1 MIIIT
6 SAAKPCF
13 TGPFM
18 ADWHPS
24 PPLPPQ
30 HPQHRHKIYMAHNWL
45 LPGWSLMKFVTMMI
59 HENGQFSQF
68 SSRFQILSPRRRVCF
83 ARGRDLLQRGPRA
96 RREVSLLCNMFVC
109 NDFLLKT
116 GLCIKVSCVICIFN
130 IHSHYAYLLDICY
143 TVRCT
148 FVIGS

>member
-1 MIIIT
+1 
-6 SAAKPCF
+6 
-13 TGPFM
+13 
-18 ADWHPS
+18 
-24 PPLPPQ
+24 
-30 HPQHRHKIYMAHNWL
+30 MAHNWL

-59 HENGQFSQF
+59 HEDGQFSQF

-148 FVIGS
+148 CVCICVHLYEICNWFIIHIFVCTMFIVHCTIHMHCEHCE